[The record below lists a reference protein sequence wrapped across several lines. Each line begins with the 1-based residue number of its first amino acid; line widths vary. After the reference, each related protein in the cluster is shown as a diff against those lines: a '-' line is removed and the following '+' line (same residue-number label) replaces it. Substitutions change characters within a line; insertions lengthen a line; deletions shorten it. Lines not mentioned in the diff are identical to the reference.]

1 MYICIPLKHT
11 QYNHKCGAIIAVCS
25 ALWEQTF
32 IFIYGNKGK
41 AAVSEDSGA
50 SVRHVQ
56 YC

>member
-11 QYNHKCGAIIAVCS
+11 QYNQKCGAIIAVCS

-32 IFIYGNKGK
+32 IFIYGKKGK

>member
-32 IFIYGNKGK
+32 IKLLSLFMERRAKLP
-41 AAVSEDSGA
+41 
-50 SVRHVQ
+50 
-56 YC
+56 